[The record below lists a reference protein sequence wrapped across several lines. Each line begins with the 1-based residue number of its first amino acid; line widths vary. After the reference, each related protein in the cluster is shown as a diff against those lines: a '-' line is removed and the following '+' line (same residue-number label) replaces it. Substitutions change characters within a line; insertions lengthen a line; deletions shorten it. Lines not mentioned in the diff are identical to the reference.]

1 MERLEK
7 LSESYDWIEK
17 IAGRTVIELLK
28 TKDMLEEVHD
38 RFFEEYDLSNTKF
51 NILVILYRGHKEEPM
66 YMSQIGERML
76 LSNANITGL
85 TDRLEKQDYV
95 RRVRSSEDRR
105 KIVVEITKKGVEC
118 VERVIEDYIVWS
130 GKLMDPLK
138 ESEKNQFVEI
148 LKKLQLGIMEMEK
161 QTIVDIMKNNKL
173 ED

>member
-17 IAGRTVIELLK
+17 IAGRTVIEFLK

-38 RFFEEYDLSNTKF
+38 RFFEQYDLSNTKF

-85 TDRLEKQDYV
+85 TDRLEKQAFV
-95 RRVRSSEDRR
+95 RRVRSSQDRR
-105 KIVVEITKKGVEC
+105 KIVIEITKKGVKC
-118 VERVIEDYIVWS
+118 VEQVIEDYIVWS
-130 GKLMDPLK
+130 ERLMSPL
-138 ESEKNQFVEI
+138 EISEKRKFVEI
-148 LKKLQLGIMEMEK
+148 LNKLQLGIMEMEK
-161 QTIVDIMKNNKL
+161 ENL
-173 ED
+173 EDIIGRR

>member
-17 IAGRTVIELLK
+17 IAGRTVIEFLK

-38 RFFEEYDLSNTKF
+38 RFFEQYDLSNTKF
-51 NILVILYRGHKEEPM
+51 NILVILYKGHKEEPM

-85 TDRLEKQDYV
+85 TDRLEKQAYV

-105 KIVVEITKKGVEC
+105 KIVVEITREGVEC
-118 VERVIEDYIVWS
+118 VERVIKDYIRWS
-130 GKLMDPLK
+130 EKLMNPLK
-138 ESEKNQFVEI
+138 ANEKEKFVEL

-161 QTIVDIMKNNKL
+161 QN
-173 ED
+173 

>member
-161 QTIVDIMKNNKL
+161 QTIVDIMKNNKS